1 VIGTHPAARA
11 ADAAVPVQDA
21 ARPAGDTA
29 LAARDAAIEA
39 GLATAVIDTLL
50 REDYAGLAGRVRA
63 TADGPV
69 LDWPG
74 GPVLPLRPDGFLADL
89 AVAGPAPLTL
99 GDVSSLLA
107 AVAPAADA
115 DGVAAFGVEC
125 RQALATLR
133 LRERHLREGTT
144 GGEQP
149 RDLAAESW
157 LGAGGAVGYDALAAA
172 RPHPAYPTAACRLG
186 FTREDSRRYAP
197 EFRPEFELAWAA
209 IPRAALVT
217 SRPGRP
223 DWWPEMTEVGL
234 PAGLADSHE
243 LLPVHPLTARLGLA
257 QALAEAGLA
266 GGGLGGDALGGAV
279 VAPGRWLAVRPTLS
293 TRTVAV
299 TADPGVQLKLPL
311 PVSTLGR
318 LNRRGLVPRT
328 LSDGAL
334 IGRLLAGLAARD
346 PALGGLL
353 LADDGD
359 FAHAGHP
366 ALGYLRRRLP
376 DGLGACRVVSV
387 AALLAPVPGTEG
399 PMEAPGAA
407 GRLVIDELA
416 GLGWGGDPV
425 AFFRAYLDL
434 LFGVQVRLF
443 TRYGIALESHQ
454 QNAAVVAG
462 AGALRLLVKDFDGA
476 LIRHARLAGALAGAL
491 ADALGGAGPEPG
503 AFGDQR
509 LLAGSDDELA
519 DVFIT
524 ITVHLCAGALA
535 FGLAR
540 RGYAPLGE
548 LLAAVRAALAGALD
562 REDDTP
568 AARRLRARVLEADR
582 LTGKAMVTAGTLTE
596 KSRSGARDIN
606 KFYGPGGPN
615 YLKAAR

>member
-1 VIGTHPAARA
+1 MSGTLLVDRDVATEAELA
-11 ADAAVPVQDA
+11 AAVV
-21 ARPAGDTA
+21 
-29 LAARDAAIEA
+29 
-39 GLATAVIDTLL
+39 DTLL
-50 REDYAGLAGRVRA
+50 REDYAGLAGRVRVTGA
-63 TADGPV
+63 GTV

-74 GPVLPLRPDGFLADL
+74 GPVLPLRADGFLADF
-89 AVAGPAPLTL
+89 AVSRPVPLTL
-99 GDVSSLLA
+99 SDVGSLLA

-115 DGVAAFGVEC
+115 GGVAAFGAEC

-133 LRERHLREGTT
+133 LRDRHLGDRH
-144 GGEQP
+144 
-149 RDLAAESW
+149 
-157 LGAGGAVGYDALAAA
+157 LGDRPAGPWVGPGGAVWYDALAAA

-186 FTREDSRRYAP
+186 FTDEDSLRYAP
-197 EFRPEFELAWAA
+197 EFRPEFELAWVAV
-209 IPRAALVT
+209 PRAALVT
-217 SRPGRP
+217 ARPGRP
-223 DWWPEMTEVGL
+223 AWWPEMTEVGL
-234 PAGLADSHE
+234 PADLAASHE
-243 LLPVHPLTARLGLA
+243 LLPVHPLTARLALP
-257 QALAEAGLA
+257 QALAEAGLDSA
-266 GGGLGGDALGGAV
+266 GLDSAGLDSAGLDGAGQAGAV
-279 VAPGRWLAVRPTLS
+279 VAPRSRLAVRPTLS

-311 PVSTLGR
+311 PVSTLGL

-334 IGRLLAGLAARD
+334 TGRILARLTARD

-353 LADDGD
+353 LTDDGD

-387 AALLAPVPGTEG
+387 AALLAPVPGA
-399 PMEAPGAA
+399 EATMGTHRAA
-407 GRLVIDELA
+407 GPLVIDELA
-416 GLGWGGDPV
+416 ELGWGGDPV
-425 AFFRAYLDL
+425 AFFRDWLDL

-443 TRYGIALESHQ
+443 VRYGIALESHQ
-454 QNAAVVAG
+454 QNAAAVVG
-462 AGALRLLVKDFDGA
+462 PSTLRLLVKDFDGA
-476 LIRHARLAGALAGAL
+476 LIHHGRLTG
-491 ADALGGAGPEPG
+491 ALGGAGPDPA

-509 LLAGSDDELA
+509 LLAGSEDELA

-540 RGYAPLGE
+540 RGYAALPG
-548 LLAAVRAALAGALD
+548 LLAMVRQSLAGALD
-562 REDDTP
+562 REDDAT
-568 AARRLRARVLEADR
+568 ATRRLRARVLEAER

-615 YLKAAR
+615 YLRTAR

>member
-1 VIGTHPAARA
+1 VIGTLLLERG
-11 ADAAVPVQDA
+11 V
-21 ARPAGDTA
+21 
-29 LAARDAAIEA
+29 AIEA
-39 GLATAVIDTLL
+39 ELAAAVVDTLL

-63 TADGPV
+63 TTDGTV

-74 GPVLPLRPDGFLADL
+74 GPPRALRPDGFLADF
-89 AVAGPAPLTL
+89 AVVRQAALTL
-99 GDVSSLLA
+99 KDVGSLLA

-115 DGVAAFGVEC
+115 GGVAAFGAEC
-125 RQALATLR
+125 QQALATLR
-133 LRERHLREGTT
+133 LRERH
-144 GGEQP
+144 P
-149 RDLAAESW
+149 RDLPPGPWA
-157 LGAGGAVGYDALAAA
+157 GPGGAVHYDALAAA
-172 RPHPAYPTAACRLG
+172 RPHPAYPTSACRLG
-186 FTREDSRRYAP
+186 FTDEDSLHYAP
-197 EFRPEFELAWAA
+197 EFRPEFELAWVA
-209 IPRAALVT
+209 IARAALVT
-217 SRPGRP
+217 ARAGHPA
-223 DWWPEMTEVGL
+223 WWPEMTEVGL
-234 PAGLADSHE
+234 PADLYASHE

-266 GGGLGGDALGGAV
+266 RDGLARDGLAEAV

-299 TADPGVQLKLPL
+299 TADPGAQLKLPL
-311 PVSTLGR
+311 PVSTLGL

-334 IGRLLAGLAARD
+334 IGRLLAELTVRD
-346 PALGGLL
+346 PRLSGLL

-359 FAHAGHP
+359 FTHAGHP

-376 DGLGACRVVSV
+376 DGLGACRIVPV
-387 AALLAPVPGTEG
+387 AALLAPRGDE
-399 PMEAPGAA
+399 
-407 GRLVIDELA
+407 LVIDELA
-416 GLGWGGDPV
+416 GLGWGGDPL

-443 TRYGIALESHQ
+443 GRYGIALESHQ
-454 QNAAVVAG
+454 QNAAVVVG
-462 AGALRLLVKDFDGA
+462 PSTLRLLVKDFDGA
-476 LIRHARLAGALAGAL
+476 LIHHARLTGAR
-491 ADALGGAGPEPG
+491 GGEGPDPA

-509 LLAGSDDELA
+509 LLTGSDDELA

-540 RGYAPLGE
+540 RGYAPLPE
-548 LLAAVRAALAGALD
+548 LLDMVRRALAGALD
-562 REDDTP
+562 AEADTL
-568 AARRLRARVLEADR
+568 ATRRLRARVLESGR

-596 KSRSGARDIN
+596 KSRTGARDIN

>member
-1 VIGTHPAARA
+1 
-11 ADAAVPVQDA
+11 
-21 ARPAGDTA
+21 
-29 LAARDAAIEA
+29 
-39 GLATAVIDTLL
+39 
-50 REDYAGLAGRVRA
+50 
-63 TADGPV
+63 
-69 LDWPG
+69 
-74 GPVLPLRPDGFLADL
+74 
-89 AVAGPAPLTL
+89 
-99 GDVSSLLA
+99 
-107 AVAPAADA
+107 
-115 DGVAAFGVEC
+115 
-125 RQALATLR
+125 
-133 LRERHLREGTT
+133 
-144 GGEQP
+144 
-149 RDLAAESW
+149 
-157 LGAGGAVGYDALAAA
+157 
-172 RPHPAYPTAACRLG
+172 
-186 FTREDSRRYAP
+186 
-197 EFRPEFELAWAA
+197 
-209 IPRAALVT
+209 
-217 SRPGRP
+217 
-223 DWWPEMTEVGL
+223 
-234 PAGLADSHE
+234 
-243 LLPVHPLTARLGLA
+243 
-257 QALAEAGLA
+257 
-266 GGGLGGDALGGAV
+266 V
-279 VAPGRWLAVRPTLS
+279 VAPGRRLAVRPTLS

-311 PVSTLGR
+311 PVSTLGL

-334 IGRLLAGLAARD
+334 IGRLLAGLTARD

-376 DGLGACRVVSV
+376 DGLGAHRVVSV
-387 AALLAPVPGTEG
+387 AALLAPVPGAEG
-399 PMEAPGAA
+399 PMEVHGGAHGTA

-454 QNAAVVAG
+454 QNAAVVVG
-462 AGALRLLVKDFDGA
+462 AGAPRLLVKDFDGA
-476 LIRHARLAGALAGAL
+476 LIHHARLTG
-491 ADALGGAGPEPG
+491 ALGGAGPEPG
-503 AFGDQR
+503 GFGDQR
-509 LLAGSDDELA
+509 LLARSDDELA
-519 DVFIT
+519 DVFVT

-548 LLAAVRAALAGALD
+548 LLAAVRESLAGALD
-562 REDDTP
+562 REDGMP

-615 YLKAAR
+615 YLKAGR

>member
-1 VIGTHPAARA
+1 VTGTLLV
-11 ADAAVPVQDA
+11 D
-21 ARPAGDTA
+21 
-29 LAARDAAIEA
+29 RDAAIEA
-39 GLATAVIDTLL
+39 ELAAAVVDTLL

-63 TADGPV
+63 TGVSGSGTV

-74 GPVLPLRPDGFLADL
+74 GPVLPLRPDGFLADF
-89 AVAGPAPLTL
+89 AVSRQAPLTL
-99 GDVSSLLA
+99 RCVGSLLA

-125 RQALATLR
+125 QQALATLR
-133 LRERHLREGTT
+133 LRERHL
-144 GGEQP
+144 GERHPDEPDRDGPHP
-149 RDLAAESW
+149 RDLPPGPWVGPA
-157 LGAGGAVGYDALAAA
+157 GAICYDALAAA

-186 FTREDSRRYAP
+186 FTDEDSLRYAP
-197 EFRPEFELAWAA
+197 EFRPEFELAWVAV
-209 IPRAALVT
+209 PRAALVT
-217 SRPGRP
+217 ARPGAP
-223 DWWPEMTEVGL
+223 AWWPEMAEVGL
-234 PAGLADSHE
+234 PADLAASHE

-257 QALAEAGLA
+257 EALAEAGLA
-266 GGGLGGDALGGAV
+266 GDGVAGDGV
-279 VAPGRWLAVRPTLS
+279 VIAPGRRVAVRPTLS

-299 TADPGVQLKLPL
+299 TADPGTQLKLPL
-311 PVSTLGR
+311 PVSTLGL

-334 IGRLLAGLAARD
+334 IGGILAGLTARD

-376 DGLGACRVVSV
+376 DGLGAGRVVSV
-387 AALLAPVPGTEG
+387 AALLAPVPGAEETMG
-399 PMEAPGAA
+399 TNGAA
-407 GRLVIDELA
+407 GQLVVDELA

-425 AFFRAYLDL
+425 AFFRDWLDL

-443 TRYGIALESHQ
+443 ARYGIALESHQ
-454 QNAAVVAG
+454 QNAAVVVSSSRLG
-462 AGALRLLVKDFDGA
+462 LLVKDFDGA
-476 LIRHARLAGALAGAL
+476 LIHHDRLTGV
-491 ADALGGAGPEPG
+491 LGEEVPDRA

-509 LLAGSDDELA
+509 LLTGDDDELA
-519 DVFIT
+519 DVFVT

-535 FGLAR
+535 FGLAG
-540 RGYAPLGE
+540 RGYAPLAG
-548 LLAAVRAALAGALD
+548 LLGMVRQTLAGALD
-562 REDDTP
+562 READAP
-568 AARRLRARVLEADR
+568 ATARLRARVLEAER

>member
-1 VIGTHPAARA
+1 VPA
-11 ADAAVPVQDA
+11 QDA
-21 ARPAGDTA
+21 ALLAGD
-29 LAARDAAIEA
+29 AATEA
-39 GLATAVIDTLL
+39 GLAAAVIDTLL
-50 REDYAGLAGRVRA
+50 REDYAGLAARVRV

-74 GPVLPLRPDGFLADL
+74 GPVLPLRPDGFLADF
-89 AVAGPAPLTL
+89 AVAGRTPLTL
-99 GDVSSLLA
+99 GDVDSLLA

-115 DGVAAFGVEC
+115 DGVAAFGEEC

-133 LRERHLREGTT
+133 LRERQLRDRRAREQDPRGPGLYGEGRY
-144 GGEQP
+144 GEDW
-149 RDLAAESW
+149 RDLAPGSW
-157 LGAGGAVGYDALAAA
+157 LGAGGAVRYDALAAS

-186 FTREDSRRYAP
+186 FSDEDSLRYAP
-197 EFRPEFELAWAA
+197 EFRPEFELAWVA

-217 SRPGRP
+217 ARPGRP
-223 DWWPEMTEVGL
+223 DWWPEMTEVEL
-234 PAGLADSHE
+234 PAGLAASHE
-243 LLPVHPLTARLGLA
+243 LLPAHPLTARLGLA
-257 QALAEAGLA
+257 QALAEAGLTQ
-266 GGGLGGDALGGAV
+266 GGPADAV
-279 VAPGRWLAVRPTLS
+279 IAPGRRLAVRPTLS

-299 TADPGVQLKLPL
+299 TADPGIQLKLPL

-353 LADDGD
+353 LTDDGD

-376 DGLGACRVVSV
+376 DGLGAYRVVSV
-387 AALLAPVPGTEG
+387 AALLAPVPGAEG
-399 PMEAPGAA
+399 PVEVHGGAPGAA
-407 GRLVIDELA
+407 GQLVIDELA
-416 GLGWGGDPV
+416 GLSGNGDPV

-454 QNAAVVAG
+454 QNAAVVVG
-462 AGALRLLVKDFDGA
+462 AGAPRLLVKDFDGT
-476 LIRHARLAGALAGAL
+476 LIHHARLAG
-491 ADALGGAGPEPG
+491 ALGGAGPEPG

-548 LLAAVRAALAGALD
+548 LLAAVRESLAGALD
-562 REDDTP
+562 REDGTP
-568 AARRLRARVLEADR
+568 AARRLRARVLKADR